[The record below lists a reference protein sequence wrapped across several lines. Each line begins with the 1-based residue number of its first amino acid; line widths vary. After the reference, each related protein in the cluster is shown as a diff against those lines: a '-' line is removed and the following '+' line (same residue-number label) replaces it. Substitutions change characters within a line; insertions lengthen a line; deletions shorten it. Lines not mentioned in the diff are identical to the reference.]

1 MPVGVRRR
9 AARQLVEDP
18 VAAEAEPGEE
28 RDENDDEPARAAPVG
43 GLLLEEVRRLADG
56 YFPNDRSTLGT
67 ARSATSV
74 ISQSSAGDAPAIPAT
89 MFVGN
94 CCCFV
99 LYWVAV
105 SL

>member
-1 MPVGVRRR
+1 MPVRVRRR
-9 AARQLVEDP
+9 AARQLVQDP

-28 RDENDDEPARAAPVG
+28 RDEDDDEPARAAPIG
-43 GLLLEEVRRLADG
+43 GLLLEEVRLADG

-67 ARSATSV
+67 ARSAASV

-99 LYWVAV
+99 LYSVAV